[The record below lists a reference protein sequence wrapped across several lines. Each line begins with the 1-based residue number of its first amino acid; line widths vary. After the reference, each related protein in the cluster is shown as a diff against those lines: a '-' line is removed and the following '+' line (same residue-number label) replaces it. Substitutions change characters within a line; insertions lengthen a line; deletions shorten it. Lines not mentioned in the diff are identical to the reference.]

1 MATID
6 WILRFLTTRIHHLD
20 AFHFDHKPI
29 LLCSDLELKRFYHKG
44 RPYHFEAMWLKDNSY
59 EGVVKDSWG
68 ENLVEGLA
76 WCFNRKIYTCQDN
89 LKVWNRKSFGHL
101 CNLLQRKLEDLKIM
115 EESDGYRHNP
125 TWLQALSEEIQQL
138 KTKDKVMWKQ
148 RSRNAW
154 LKKGDNNTKYF
165 HCRANQRNR

>member
-68 ENLVEGLA
+68 ENPVEGST

-115 EESDGYRHNP
+115 EESDGYMHNP

-138 KTKDKVMWKQ
+138 KTKDEVMWKQ